1 MSFGRLERPSP
12 PQPMS
17 DINMTPLVDVMM
29 VLVVILIITAPLL
42 ASAIRVDLPKAK
54 GTSSTASAA
63 RPVMLSLTAES
74 LTQGKAFVND
84 QSVELSALQ
93 STLQNIAAN
102 QPDAEV
108 RLRADATVA
117 YGRVVEI
124 MGLIHQAGL
133 HRIGFEAKPN

>member
-1 MSFGRLERPSP
+1 M
-12 PQPMS
+12 
-17 DINMTPLVDVMM
+17 
-29 VLVVILIITAPLL
+29 
-42 ASAIRVDLPKAK
+42 
-54 GTSSTASAA
+54 
-63 RPVMLSLTAES
+63 
-74 LTQGKAFVND
+74 ND

>member
-12 PQPMS
+12 SHPMS
-17 DINMTPLVDVMM
+17 DINMTPVVDVMM

-42 ASAIRVDLPKAK
+42 ASAIRVDLPQAK
-54 GTSSTASAA
+54 GTNSTASTS
-63 RPVMLSLTAES
+63 RPVTLTVTASSLAE
-74 LTQGKAFVND
+74 GKTFVND
-84 QSVELSALQ
+84 QAVELGSLQ
-93 STLQNIAAN
+93 STLQSIAAK

-108 RLRADATVA
+108 RLRADTAIA

-124 MGLIHQAGL
+124 MGIIHQAGL